1 MRILFATPELA
12 PWVKTGGLGDVAAA
26 LPVALRA
33 LGVDMRVVVPA
44 YPALLEAF
52 PQAHVIADIPSPGGI
67 LPPCRLLQATA
78 DNGLPLM
85 LLDFPEYF
93 ARAGSPYVGADGRDW
108 PDNHLRFALLAKVAA
123 LLASAASPLSWR
135 PQILHTQDWQT
146 ALAPAYLH
154 FEGGP
159 RVPSVVTIH
168 NLAFQGN
175 FPPWILREVA
185 LPEERFHHEELE
197 FYGQVSYLKAGL
209 VHADRIT
216 TVSPN
221 YAREI
226 QTAEF
231 GFGLEGLLRQRADH
245 LTGILNGIDE
255 RWDPACDALI
265 AAPYDV
271 DRLETKHENKV
282 ALQERL
288 KLAKNRNVPL
298 LGVVSRMTHQKGL
311 DWLVEIVPTLVPAS
325 AQLVMLGSGE
335 AALEQA
341 FVALA
346 AKHPKHMSVTVGFDE
361 ALAHQIEAGAD
372 IFLMPSRFE
381 PCGLNQMY
389 SQRYGTPPV
398 VRSVGGLAETVIDV
412 SEATLADG
420 SATGFAFAEPQ
431 AGAFLAAVKRATG
444 VWRQPEVWRR
454 LQRNGMQRDF
464 SWHHAARAYFEL
476 YEELL
481 AP

>member
-26 LPVALRA
+26 LPVALRT
-33 LGVDMRVVVPA
+33 LGVDMRVLVPA
-44 YPALLEAF
+44 YPALLDAF
-52 PQAHVIADIPSPGGI
+52 ADAAPVADIAAPGGI
-67 LPPCRLLQATA
+67 LPSCRLLQATA
-78 DNGLPLM
+78 DNGLT
-85 LLDFPEYF
+85 LLLVDFPEYY
-93 ARAGSPYVGADGRDW
+93 RRHGSPYVGADGRDW

-123 LLASAASPLSWR
+123 LLASDTSPLPWR
-135 PQILHTQDWQT
+135 PEILHTQDWQT

-154 FEGGP
+154 YQGGAH
-159 RVPSVVTIH
+159 VATVMTIH

-175 FPPWILREVA
+175 FPPWILREVD
-185 LPEERFHHEELE
+185 LPEQCFHHEELE

-209 VHADRIT
+209 LHADRIT

-226 QTAEF
+226 RTAEF
-231 GFGLEGLLRQRADH
+231 GFGLEGLLSQRADR
-245 LTGILNGIDE
+245 LVGILNGIDE
-255 RWDPACDALI
+255 RWNPAGDPFI
-265 AAPYDV
+265 AAPFDA
-271 DRLETKHENKV
+271 DRLEAKQANKV
-282 ALQERL
+282 AVQERL
-288 KLAKNRNVPL
+288 RLAKNRNVPL

-311 DWLVEIVPTLVPAS
+311 DWLLDIIPKLVPAS

-346 AKHPKHMSVTVGFDE
+346 AKHPKHMAVTVGFDE
-361 ALAHQIEAGAD
+361 ARAHQIEAGAD

-398 VRSVGGLAETVIDV
+398 VRAVGGLAETVVDLTD
-412 SEATLADG
+412 ATLADG
-420 SATGFAFAEPQ
+420 SATGFTFRE
-431 AGAFLAAVKRATG
+431 AGADALLAAVQRALAA
-444 VWRQPEVWRR
+444 WCKPEVWQQ
-454 LQRNGMQRDF
+454 LQRNGMGRDF
-464 SWHHAARAYFEL
+464 SWRPAAQAYLEL
-476 YEELL
+476 YKELL
-481 AP
+481 AQ